1 MPMILLAIRVEM
13 EVILKMNYGKFLEL
27 RKIERPIE
35 RPTKRRAR
43 RQKRRARRL
52 KTQKRWK

>member
-27 RKIERPIE
+27 RKIERPV
-35 RPTKRRAR
+35 
-43 RQKRRARRL
+43 QK
-52 KTQKRWK
+52 KEQVQSKQHKSS